1 MNYELKK
8 EGEEEMASVT
18 LGYAGANRAEFIVRD
33 LQNDFNED
41 NYIRL
46 ICSDELISDGEEAP
60 DNILGELEAPPSGSW
75 VAAEIYAGG
84 LKSDTAYTLYFY
96 AQVAN
101 GSYYYIDSYT
111 FRTLL
116 SDLEVS
122 VRCDSQTAV
131 VEVKTPDYFSDGRVP
146 AEMYYDSDKSYAY
159 FVDWQNMT
167 QDGDYWIYRGI
178 LAYASNADGDTIE
191 LIHGY
196 EHTLIVEKIPEFFE
210 AYGDIELYFELMP
223 PLEFASMQTIKT
235 KAVGNSIT
243 VTLSEHETY
252 GFPDVYVVSLFY
264 ESNTEVSQTKTV
276 TEPSEVVFSDLGDG
290 KWKVYVNAFVGSK
303 QPCVFNDDYSGTV
316 AEIFKSTLTI
326 KSAKAWEWS
335 WTAEEYN
342 ALINKGAVS
351 VLTCRRMNEFKEAVK
366 LMISE
371 KLSTSPDYDTYI
383 QRADKFD
390 FSDTGTLT
398 AEKFNGIR
406 FCIGSVRATGIT
418 DKAKGEVVLGE
429 YFITLAEK
437 LNEIE

>member
-1 MNYELKK
+1 
-8 EGEEEMASVT
+8 MASVT
-18 LGYAGANRAEFIVRD
+18 LENAGATWAEFIVRD
-33 LQNDFNED
+33 LQNDFNVD

-46 ICSDELISDGEEAP
+46 ICSDELISDGETEAP
-60 DNILGELEAPPSGSW
+60 DNILGELTSPPSGSW

-96 AQVAN
+96 AQVTN

-131 VEVKTPDYFSDGRVP
+131 VEVKTPDYFSDGAIP
-146 AEMYYDSDKSYAY
+146 ANFYYDSDKSYTY
-159 FVDWQNMT
+159 YVDWQNMT
-167 QDGDYWIYRGI
+167 QDGDYWIYRGV
-178 LAYASNADGDTIE
+178 LAYATNTDGDEIAITQ
-191 LIHGY
+191 GY
-196 EHTLIVEKIPEFFE
+196 EYTLIVEKIPEFFE
-210 AYGDIELYFELMP
+210 AYGDIECYFELMP
-223 PLEFASMQTIKT
+223 PLEFVSMHTIKT
-235 KAVGNSIT
+235 KAVGNGIT

-264 ESNTEVSQTKTV
+264 ESNTDASDTRTV
-276 TEPSEVVFSDLGDG
+276 TEPSEIVFSDLGDG
-290 KWKVYVNAFVGSK
+290 KWKVYVSAFAGVK
-303 QPCVFNDDYSGTV
+303 QPCIFNDDYSGTIT
-316 AEIFKSTLTI
+316 EIFMRTLTI

-351 VLTCRRMNEFKEAVK
+351 ALTRSRMNEFKEAVK

-371 KLSTSPDYDTYI
+371 KLSTSSDYDTYI
-383 QRADKFD
+383 QTAEKFD
-390 FSDTGTLT
+390 FTTSGTLT

-406 FCIGSVRATGIT
+406 FCIGSVNSTEIT

-429 YFITLAEK
+429 YFLILAEK